1 MRNVRELSEN
11 EAIHCPTEEQ
21 AIELMKLFDS
31 ANLRWMTLERYT
43 EVNKWRCN
51 EHNTVYL
58 PARGVCGHK
67 GNYAPENIYNVTEF
81 LPTKTNNTMA
91 TKVTILGEQPIEQE
105 KKKIEFVY
113 IFTGEGRKIDA
124 IANPS
129 SYQNI
134 ELICES
140 YMSDKYDLMFAYDDT
155 RRKSGALYLGH
166 FNDGIV

>member
-1 MRNVRELSEN
+1 
-11 EAIHCPTEEQ
+11 
-21 AIELMKLFDS
+21 
-31 ANLRWMTLERYT
+31 
-43 EVNKWRCN
+43 
-51 EHNTVYL
+51 
-58 PARGVCGHK
+58 
-67 GNYAPENIYNVTEF
+67 
-81 LPTKTNNTMA
+81 MA
-91 TKVTILGEQPIEQE
+91 TKVTILGEHPIEQE